1 MSSAGDGDFFCGG
14 VDVAAAK
21 QTIRQALRGR
31 QRAVAP
37 MHEDYDG
44 DDDSLVSL
52 LLLLN
57 RCGTSMMC

>member
-1 MSSAGDGDFFCGG
+1 MNGAGDDDFFCGG

-21 QTIRQALRGR
+21 QTIRQALRG
-31 QRAVAP
+31 QRGLAP

-52 LLLLN
+52 LIRLSRRWTPLM
-57 RCGTSMMC
+57 R